1 MNEIQIAYV
10 PRLDKYEYRLVR
22 ITRVGGVFS
31 LSQWFSGGRELE
43 TAKTKAVEQFGNLT
57 ISVS

>member
-1 MNEIQIAYV
+1 MKQIHIAYV

-22 ITRVGGVFS
+22 ATPVGGVFA

-43 TAKTKAVEQFGNLT
+43 TAKTNATNQFGNLT
-57 ISVS
+57 ITVN